1 MGFITASEIANG
13 LNLSKFGILGNVMG
27 NFIMQTTRISEL
39 NEIYDQYAHLEGLKF
54 IDAVLLHLG
63 VEFEIPEKDL
73 KRIPKTG
80 PFVTISNHPLGAVDG
95 LILIKLFLER
105 RPDFKVVAN
114 FLLHRLTAFKALHYA
129 SKSF

>member
-39 NEIYDQYAHLEGLKF
+39 NDIYDEYAHLEGLEF
-54 IDAVLLHLG
+54 IDAVLLHLD

-95 LILIKLFLER
+95 LILIKLFLE
-105 RPDFKVVAN
+105 
-114 FLLHRLTAFKALHYA
+114 LQT
-129 SKSF
+129 